1 MVLWRIGAA
10 WIAEMDLSVF
20 LAAVSARPVVV
31 VVAAAAEHTK
41 ELRSAGLEAVAIGS
55 HMTVAAVCIHRTLHP

>member
-20 LAAVSARPVVV
+20 LAAVSARPAV